1 MYTVKMW
8 FNKCIARSKREQK
21 GKEERRTPKSNNSE
35 SLQDVSF
42 FAEDLEFNSTATAED
57 LASVDV
63 KPIGFARLVNFSSN
77 PI

>member
-21 GKEERRTPKSNNSE
+21 VKRREGPQKSNNSE

-42 FAEDLEFNSTATAED
+42 FAEDLGFHFSATAED

-63 KPIGFARLVNFSSN
+63 KPIGFARLVNFSLN
-77 PI
+77 PM

>member
-21 GKEERRTPKSNNSE
+21 VKRREGPQKAITLNT
-35 SLQDVSF
+35 LQDVSF
-42 FAEDLEFNSTATAED
+42 FAEDLKFNFSATAED

-63 KPIGFARLVNFSSN
+63 KIYRFCATS
-77 PI
+77 